1 MIIDE
6 AFFGFA
12 RAGSVDGKVQYPCIL
27 DTTMVEQIRK
37 TNGTMEVLGQ
47 PGMPAVEPQ
56 TVQGAAYLQN
66 GEWLT
71 EDIVIIPDGAQL
83 IQRPRKLVERLSEI
97 RGKYGMNKLIYLQ
110 GVADPYLVPILVYAG
125 VSLFDDSTLRMDAR
139 DAYKL
144 TILGRL
150 KVLYQV
156 SEQNITFLREI
167 LSVLSQSIKSG
178 TLRELVEKYQIS
190 SKAMEILRLLDN
202 DINGEGELFFPRRT
216 PYIKANSLE
225 SLRRPDLARYRHYI
239 STDYRKPESRRIAIL
254 MPCSARKPY
263 SSSKSHK
270 RIIEALG
277 VMRNQVHELIITS
290 PVGLVPRD
298 IEQTYPASYYDIP
311 VIGEWYEDEKL
322 MINNIIEAFFSNNSY
337 ERAVAFVDEDL
348 EFIMGHLPANSI
360 LVKWDRTDSSLAK
373 LKDTVATLLAE
384 HPPKGKYNQKM
395 ERFTKIA
402 EYQFGSW
409 ISKYME
415 GCKIV
420 KNYNSEMLVKDGKPV
435 LVFNEML
442 GKFTINKQSAPWFLE
457 NGKFLVEIDN
467 FKPTANI
474 YAVGV
479 LNTTDD
485 VRQEDEVVLHHAG
498 ELKGVGIAKMP
509 ARAMIDLK
517 KGVAV
522 KVRN

>member
-12 RAGSVDGKVQYPCIL
+12 RTGSIDGKMLYPCIL
-27 DTTMVEQIRK
+27 DTTVSEQVRRTDGII
-37 TNGTMEVLGQ
+37 EVLGQ
-47 PGMPAVEPQ
+47 LGRPATEMKNAEV
-56 TVQGAAYLQN
+56 AALMQN
-66 GEWLT
+66 EEWLT

-83 IQRPRKLVERLSEI
+83 IQRPRRLVEKVSEI
-97 RGKYGMNKLIYLQ
+97 RSKYGMSKLIYLQ
-110 GVADPYLVPILVYAG
+110 GVADPYLIPILVYAG
-125 VSLFDDSTLRMDAR
+125 VSLFDDSTLRMEAGLS
-139 DAYKL
+139 YKF
-144 TILGRL
+144 TIFGRL
-150 KVLYQV
+150 KSTDHA
-156 SEQNITFLREI
+156 SEQNITFVREI
-167 LSVLSQSIKSG
+167 LTVLSQSIKSG
-178 TLRELVEKYQIS
+178 TLREVVEKYQIS

-202 DINGEGELFFPRRT
+202 DIKREGDYFFPRRT

-225 SLRRPDLARYRHYI
+225 SLRRPDLARYRDYI
-239 STDYRKPESRRIAIL
+239 SNDYRKPESKRVAIL
-254 MPCSARKPY
+254 IPCSARKPY

-277 VMRNQVHELIITS
+277 GLRNQVHELIITS

-298 IEQTYPASYYDIP
+298 LEQTYPASYYDIP

-322 MINNIIEAFFSNNSY
+322 MINSVIEAFFRNNSY

-348 EFIMGHLPANSI
+348 EFIMGHLPENSI
-360 LVKWDRTDSSLAK
+360 LVKWDRSDSSLAR
-373 LKDTVATLLAE
+373 LKDTVSAVLSE
-384 HPPKGKYNQKM
+384 HPPHGRYNQKM

-402 EYQFGSW
+402 EYQFGNW

-420 KNYNSEMLVKDGKPV
+420 KNYNSEMLVKEGKPV

-479 LNTTDD
+479 LNATDD

-509 ARAMIDLK
+509 ARAMVDLK

>member
-1 MIIDE
+1 M
-6 AFFGFA
+6 
-12 RAGSVDGKVQYPCIL
+12 SVQYPL
-27 DTTMVEQIRK
+27 ER
-37 TNGTMEVLGQ
+37 GQ
-47 PGMPAVEPQ
+47 
-56 TVQGAAYLQN
+56 
-66 GEWLT
+66 
-71 EDIVIIPDGAQL
+71 
-83 IQRPRKLVERLSEI
+83 
-97 RGKYGMNKLIYLQ
+97 
-110 GVADPYLVPILVYAG
+110 
-125 VSLFDDSTLRMDAR
+125 
-139 DAYKL
+139 
-144 TILGRL
+144 
-150 KVLYQV
+150 
-156 SEQNITFLREI
+156 
-167 LSVLSQSIKSG
+167 
-178 TLRELVEKYQIS
+178 
-190 SKAMEILRLLDN
+190 
-202 DINGEGELFFPRRT
+202 
-216 PYIKANSLE
+216 
-225 SLRRPDLARYRHYI
+225 
-239 STDYRKPESRRIAIL
+239 
-254 MPCSARKPY
+254 
-263 SSSKSHK
+263 
-270 RIIEALG
+270 
-277 VMRNQVHELIITS
+277 
-290 PVGLVPRD
+290 
-298 IEQTYPASYYDIP
+298 
-311 VIGEWYEDEKL
+311 
-322 MINNIIEAFFSNNSY
+322 
-337 ERAVAFVDEDL
+337 
-348 EFIMGHLPANSI
+348 

-409 ISKYME
+409 ISKYMD

-479 LNTTDD
+479 LNTTDE

>member
-12 RAGSVDGKVQYPCIL
+12 RTGSVEGKMPYPCIL
-27 DTTMVEQIRK
+27 DTTKGEQVRRTDGII
-37 TNGTMEVLGQ
+37 EVLGQ
-47 PGMPAVEPQ
+47 RGMPATETKNAEV
-56 TVQGAAYLQN
+56 ASLMQN

-83 IQRPRKLVERLSEI
+83 IQRPRKLVEKLTEI
-97 RGKYGMNKLIYLQ
+97 RRKYGMSRLIYLQ
-110 GVADPYLVPILVYAG
+110 GVADPYLIPILVYAG
-125 VSLFDDSTLRMDAR
+125 VSLFDDSTLRMETSAG
-139 DAYKL
+139 YKF
-144 TILGRL
+144 TIFGRM
-150 KVLYQV
+150 KATDPA
-156 SEQNITFLREI
+156 SEQNITFVREI
-167 LSVLSQSIKSG
+167 LPVLSQSIKSG

-190 SKAMEILRLLDN
+190 SKAVEVLRLLDN
-202 DINGEGELFFPRRT
+202 DIKKEGEHFFPRRT
-216 PYIKANSLE
+216 QYVKANSLE
-225 SLRRPDLARYRHYI
+225 SLRRPDLVRYRDYI
-239 STDYRKPESRRIAIL
+239 SNDYRKPENRRVAVL

-270 RIIEALG
+270 RIIEAIG
-277 VMRNQVHELIITS
+277 GMRNQVHELIITS

-298 IEQTYPASYYDIP
+298 LEQTYPASYYDIP

-322 MINNIIEAFFSNNSY
+322 MINNVIEAYFRNNSY
-337 ERAVAFVDEDL
+337 ERVVVFVDNDL
-348 EFIMGHLPANSI
+348 EFIMDHLPANSI
-360 LVKWDRTDSSLAK
+360 LVKWDRNDSSLVK
-373 LKDTVATLLAE
+373 LKDTVATLLAG
-384 HPPKGKYNQKM
+384 HPPKGSYNQKM

-409 ISKYME
+409 ISKYMA

-420 KNYNSEMLVKDGKPV
+420 KNYNSEMLVKEGKPV

-442 GKFTINKQSAPWFLE
+442 GKFTINKQSAPWFIE
-457 NGKFLVEIDN
+457 NGKYLVEIDN

-479 LNTTDD
+479 LNATDD